1 MKTIKNIKS
10 EKPLIFE
17 MNRLGSTMKKIAFFL
32 FIIITTIYFFGKDYF
47 FINNATKKADAIL
60 ILSGNPQTRIE
71 KAIELYKK
79 GYAKEIFITSC
90 KEIPTK
96 YPSIFPTQIEISKK
110 IFHIEN
116 ISNYKVIPSNK
127 GGATSTFDEAYDLAR
142 YTKIH
147 PLKRVIIVTDGFHTG
162 RALYAFEKIFKKFH
176 LNTKFEA
183 ASTSNLPKDWYKDE
197 KLLSSYLLE
206 PIKFLVYIFR
216 DSNLPYIKER

>member
-1 MKTIKNIKS
+1 
-10 EKPLIFE
+10 
-17 MNRLGSTMKKIAFFL
+17 MKKIIFIAFF
-32 FIIITTIYFFGKDYF
+32 TVVVAIYFFGKDYF

-60 ILSGNPQTRIE
+60 ILAGNPQTRVE
-71 KAIELYKK
+71 KAVELYKK
-79 GYAKEIFITSC
+79 GYAKEIFITFC

-110 IFHIEN
+110 IFYIEK
-116 ISNYKVIPSNK
+116 ISDYKIIPSNK
-127 GGATSTFDEAYDLAR
+127 CGATSTFDEAYDLAR
-142 YTKIH
+142 YIKAH
-147 PLKRVIIVTDGFHTG
+147 PLKRIIIVTDGFHTG

-197 KLLSSYLLE
+197 SYLSSYLLE

-216 DSNLPYIKER
+216 DSNLPYIKEE